1 MKERMGEYGYRAK
14 ITGGSEKAN
23 HQEAFCANSVLTS
36 SAYGVRSFS
45 SPASSRISC
54 SSSNPVSYTHLSL
67 FTIHKNNFRIR
78 QVLHRRNLF
87 RISGLYIEADRVFT
101 VSYTHLLKIPWRR
114 SVSRLQHPRLLQ
126 Q

>member
-1 MKERMGEYGYRAK
+1 MTKFCLRFSKLELKYGSFLLPVTQSIYKIMVWLNQVKISDNMKERMRRHEYRAK

-54 SSSNPVSYTHLSL
+54 SSSKPSCPNTRFSFQVS
-67 FTIHKNNFRIR
+67 
-78 QVLHRRNLF
+78 
-87 RISGLYIEADRVFT
+87 
-101 VSYTHLLKIPWRR
+101 
-114 SVSRLQHPRLLQ
+114 
-126 Q
+126 